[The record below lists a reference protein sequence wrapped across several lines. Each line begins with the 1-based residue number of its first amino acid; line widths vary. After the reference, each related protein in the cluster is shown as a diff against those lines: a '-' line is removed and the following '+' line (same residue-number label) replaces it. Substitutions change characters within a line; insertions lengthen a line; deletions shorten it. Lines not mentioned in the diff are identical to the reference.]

1 MSAASCG
8 RRRGDGTVVVVAAQG
23 LGLRAQALGLRCLA
37 ALPMLVADR
46 HRRPRALWLALPLVA
61 AWG

>member
-8 RRRGDGTVVVVAAQG
+8 RRRSAGAVVVVAAEG
-23 LGLRAQALGLRCLA
+23 LGLRAQALGLLCVA
-37 ALPMLVADR
+37 ALLMLVADR
-46 HRRPRALWLALPLVA
+46 HRRPRALWLALPLVT

>member
-1 MSAASCG
+1 M
-8 RRRGDGTVVVVAAQG
+8 VAAQG